1 MRESPW
7 PREIR
12 TLVYRPLLVTVVLAF
27 ASVGTS
33 ACGSSAVGD
42 CSNGTFDG
50 QGGCIPNSH
59 APPQVE
65 AVAIRHFHGQTVDR
79 VGCYV
84 QREFR
89 HNSTHVKVWG
99 CWRVAGGVLTHDL
112 ACVPASHGRPLAA
125 AIRASI
131 PAKELRCSG

>member
-1 MRESPW
+1 M
-7 PREIR
+7 I
-12 TLVYRPLLVTVVLAF
+12 LGVAVILA
-27 ASVGTS
+27 AAATS
-33 ACGSSAVGD
+33 CGSTAVGD

-59 APPQVE
+59 APRRVE

-89 HNSTHVKVWG
+89 YRGRLITVWG
-99 CWRVAGGVLTHDL
+99 CWRVAGGILTHDL
-112 ACVPASHGRPLAA
+112 ACVPSSHARPLAPQLRA
-125 AIRASI
+125 AVPARRLQCRAQS
-131 PAKELRCSG
+131 